1 MPRNSRI
8 DCSSSTTRIF
18 PTRALCHA
26 HRYHRHLRRP
36 LASHLMER
44 SWLIG
49 LCALV
54 VYVAFASPHVVDGDN
69 AEFATLGAL
78 GGRAHPSSYPL
89 YVLWLR
95 AWSWLP
101 GTTPAHT

>member
-1 MPRNSRI
+1 VHYGTGAAI
-8 DCSSSTTRIF
+8 I
-18 PTRALCHA
+18 AG
-26 HRYHRHLRRP
+26 LRRV
-36 LASHLMER
+36 LTSYLVER
-44 SWLIG
+44 GG
-49 LCALV
+49 LVGLGALV

-78 GGRAHPSSYPL
+78 GGGAHPSGYPL

-101 GTTPAHT
+101 GGSPGDRDGARDAFEVARSLQPLPDP